1 MSPSIAFTNLGC
13 RLNIAESDALA
24 ARFLAAGYRIVTTGE
39 SPDVVVVNTCTVTGQ
54 ADRKSRNALQRAIRL
69 PALPRPATGGP
80 GGDNALRA
88 TSGKRLGGVPAT
100 GPARAHGEER
110 PLVVATGCYV
120 TAQGG
125 VACDLPGVDYA
136 VDNARKSR
144 IFDLVA
150 AHLAGEMVDPAALPA
165 DPFGYCPGPQPLHT
179 RATIK
184 IQDGCDN
191 FCTFCIIPAVRGRA
205 RSRPAPAILQ
215 EARRL
220 LAAGH
225 RELVLTGVN
234 IGRYDWCGWGFSRL
248 LQELLELPG
257 EYRIRVSSLEPDP
270 LDEHFVDLTAHD
282 KLCPHLHLCLQSGS
296 DRVLLRMRREY
307 DVDRYLDLVTRIR
320 AIWERRGVPAHFST
334 DVLVGFPGETD
345 ADFARTL
352 AVCESVDFGHIHTFR
367 YSPRAGTRAAR
378 LPDAVPDPVKA
389 QRSAAVRELAAAGR
403 RRLAQRFRGREQRVL
418 VEETNGDI
426 AAGYGES
433 YLRIRFRAAD
443 RPEAGELRRVAVTRA
458 LPDGS
463 LTGTCLRRFSANVRT
478 GR

>member
-1 MSPSIAFTNLGC
+1 MPPSIAFTNLGC

-24 ARFLAAGYRIVTTGE
+24 ARFQAAGYRVVTAADA
-39 SPDVVVVNTCTVTGQ
+39 PDVVVVNTCTVTGQ
-54 ADRKSRNALQRAIRL
+54 ADRKSRNALRRAIRL
-69 PALPRPATGGP
+69 PSAPRPDAGAGA
-80 GGDNALRA
+80 G
-88 TSGKRLGGVPAT
+88 
-100 GPARAHGEER
+100 ER

-120 TAQGG
+120 TAHGG
-125 VACDLPGVDYA
+125 AACDLPGVDYA
-136 VDNARKSR
+136 VDNDRKSQ

-150 AHLAGEMVDPAALPA
+150 AHLAGEVADPAALPS
-165 DPFGYCPGPQPLHT
+165 DPFGYRLGPQPLHT

-220 LAAGH
+220 LTAGH

-234 IGRYDWCGWGFSRL
+234 IGRYDWGGWGFSRL

-257 EYRIRVSSLEPDP
+257 DYRLRVSSLEPDP
-270 LDEHFVDLTAHD
+270 LDERFIELTAHPR
-282 KLCPHLHLCLQSGS
+282 LCPHLHLCLQSGS

-307 DVDRYLDLVTRIR
+307 DVDRYLELIARIR
-320 AIWERRGVPAHFST
+320 AVWERRNVPAHFST

-345 ADFARTL
+345 DDFARTL
-352 AVCESVDFGHIHTFR
+352 AVCESVDFGHVHVFR

-378 LPDAVPDPVKA
+378 LPNHVPEPVKA
-389 QRSAAVRELAAAGR
+389 QRSASIRGLAAAGR
-403 RRLAQRFRGREQRVL
+403 RRLAQRFPGREQRVL
-418 VEETNGDI
+418 VEETG
-426 AAGYGES
+426 AGFATGYGES
-433 YLRIRFRAAD
+433 YLRVRFPAAEPP
-443 RPEAGELRRVAVTRA
+443 RAGELRRVTVTRA
-458 LPDGS
+458 LADGS
-463 LTGTCLRRFSANVRT
+463 LLAGLPATGATGASART

>member
-1 MSPSIAFTNLGC
+1 
-13 RLNIAESDALA
+13 
-24 ARFLAAGYRIVTTGE
+24 
-39 SPDVVVVNTCTVTGQ
+39 
-54 ADRKSRNALQRAIRL
+54 
-69 PALPRPATGGP
+69 
-80 GGDNALRA
+80 
-88 TSGKRLGGVPAT
+88 
-100 GPARAHGEER
+100 
-110 PLVVATGCYV
+110 
-120 TAQGG
+120 
-125 VACDLPGVDYA
+125 
-136 VDNARKSR
+136 
-144 IFDLVA
+144 
-150 AHLAGEMVDPAALPA
+150 
-165 DPFGYCPGPQPLHT
+165 
-179 RATIK
+179 
-184 IQDGCDN
+184 
-191 FCTFCIIPAVRGRA
+191 
-205 RSRPAPAILQ
+205 
-215 EARRL
+215 
-220 LAAGH
+220 
-225 RELVLTGVN
+225 
-234 IGRYDWCGWGFSRL
+234 
-248 LQELLELPG
+248 
-257 EYRIRVSSLEPDP
+257 LEPDP

>member
-1 MSPSIAFTNLGC
+1 MPPSIAFSNLGC

-24 ARFLAAGYRIVTTGE
+24 ARFLAAGYRIVSTGE

-69 PALPRPATGGP
+69 TPPRADGQS
-80 GGDNALRA
+80 AA
-88 TSGKRLGGVPAT
+88 GVPAT
-100 GPARAHGEER
+100 GPPRGRDGAR

-136 VDNARKSR
+136 VDNARKSQ

-150 AHLAGEMVDPAALPA
+150 AHLAGEVADPAALPA

-191 FCTFCIIPAVRGRA
+191 LCTFCIIPAVRGRA
-205 RSRPAPAILQ
+205 LSRAAPAILQ

-220 LAAGH
+220 LADGH
-225 RELVLTGVN
+225 HELVLTGVN
-234 IGRYDWCGWGFSRL
+234 IGRYDWCGWSFSRL

-257 EYRIRVSSLEPDP
+257 DYRIRISSLEPDP
-270 LDEHFVDLTAHD
+270 LDQRFIDLTAHD
-282 KLCPHLHLCLQSGS
+282 RMCPHLHLCLQSGS

-307 DVDRYLDLVTRIR
+307 DVDRYLDLITRIR
-320 AIWERRGVPAHFST
+320 TTWDRRGVPSHFST

-345 ADFARTL
+345 ADFKRTL

-367 YSPRAGTRAAR
+367 YSPRAETRAAR
-378 LPDAVPDPVKA
+378 MPDAVPEPVKT

-403 RRLAQRFRGREQRVL
+403 RRLARRLCGREQQVL
-418 VEETNGDI
+418 VEETTGGI
-426 AAGYGES
+426 ASGYGES
-433 YLRIRFRAAD
+433 YLRIRFPVPD
-443 RPEAGELRRVAVTRA
+443 RPTPGELRRVTVTGA
-458 LPDGS
+458 LADGV
-463 LTGTCLRRFSANVRT
+463 LTGIPAGS
-478 GR
+478 